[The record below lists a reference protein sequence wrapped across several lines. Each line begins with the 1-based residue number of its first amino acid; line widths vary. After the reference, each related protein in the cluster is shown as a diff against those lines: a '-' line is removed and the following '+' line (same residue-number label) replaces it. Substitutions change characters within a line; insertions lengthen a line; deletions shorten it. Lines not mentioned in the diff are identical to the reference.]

1 MKILMKKKK
10 KKKKF
15 KNRVMKI
22 SKQIKNKYKKLRVH
36 KIKI

>member
-22 SKQIKNKYKKLRVH
+22 SKQIKNKHKKLRVH